1 MVDKKNFPKEFN
13 TKSTKETSKTAD
25 DPETTAEEL
34 KPSPSVTKAIRIINY
49 FFVLVEGLIVIRI
62 LLKALG
68 GNPFNPFVNF
78 IYSLTYPFVFPFLS
92 AFNWQSASTG
102 LGVFEFGSLL
112 AIVFYILLNY
122 AIVRL
127 LIIITSREQ

>member
-1 MVDKKNFPKEFN
+1 MTEKKNPEEEFN
-13 TKSTKETSKTAD
+13 KESEQESKVTD
-25 DPETTAEEL
+25 DPETTAEDL

-92 AFNWQSASTG
+92 AFNWQTASTG
-102 LGVFEFGSLL
+102 LGIFEFGSLL

>member
-1 MVDKKNFPKEFN
+1 MDKKNFPEEFKKEP
-13 TKSTKETSKTAD
+13 TKETAKAAD
-25 DPETTAEEL
+25 DPEATEEL
-34 KPSPSVTKAIRIINY
+34 KPSPSVAKAIRIINY

-68 GNPFNPFVNF
+68 GNPFNSFVNF

-92 AFNWQSASTG
+92 AFNWQTANTG

-127 LIIITSREQ
+127 LIILTSREQ